1 MSVLIEKADGTKE
14 PFQAQ
19 KLRNSLRRAGANQAE
34 IHNVVSEI
42 EGELHEGMTTREIY
56 QHAFTIL
63 RKQADVVSTK
73 YSLRRAL
80 FGLGPTGFPFEQ
92 FLARLYEAQ
101 GYRVDV
107 GAVLP
112 GTCGTHE
119 VDLVASKEDDCFLA
133 EAKFHMRPGIKSDMQ
148 VALYSYARFMD
159 LKGIQP
165 HKGACPVTH
174 YRIITNTKFTST
186 AIAYAECAGVE
197 LLSWDYPKKNN
208 LQDMIESIGFYPV
221 SVLQHLSTKEKRML
235 MDAGVILCRDI
246 VEKQQHLDML
256 GISDKKA
263 AQALE
268 ESRKVCSL

>member
-19 KLRNSLRRAGANQAE
+19 KLRNSLRRAGANDTE
-34 IHNVVSEI
+34 IHDVVSEI
-42 EGELHEGMTTREIY
+42 ESELHEGMTTREIY
-56 QHAFTIL
+56 RHAFAIL
-63 RKQADVVSTK
+63 QKHSDAVSTK

-92 FLARLYEAQ
+92 FLSRIYETQ

-107 GAVLP
+107 GATLS
-112 GTCGTHE
+112 GKCGTHE
-119 VDLVASKEDDCFLA
+119 VDLVASHKGDCFLA

-159 LKGIQP
+159 LKGTQP
-165 HKGACPVTH
+165 HKDACPVTH

-197 LLSWDYPKKNN
+197 LLSWDYPEKNN
-208 LQDMIESIGFYPV
+208 LQDMIEEAGLYPV
-221 SVLQHLSTKEKRML
+221 SVLQHLNNKEKQLL

-246 VEKQQHLDML
+246 VEKHQHLDIL

-263 AQALE
+263 SQVLE
-268 ESRKVCSL
+268 ESKKVCSA